1 MTELTIPARFSGPPT
16 SANGGYT
23 AGLLAAALAGDGDTL
38 PKTPVE
44 VTLRKPPPMET
55 AIPLQPAE
63 DGHLVAGGEDG
74 VVAEAKVYGGELEPV
89 APVTYDEAA
98 AAQASYPGLV
108 RHPFPRCFVCGPDRA
123 EGDGLRIFPGKVGET
138 DGGLLRVA
146 ATWTPGESVA
156 EEPGLASLPAT
167 WAALDCTGGWAGDL
181 TERWMVLGRLT
192 GLVHSLPAIG
202 APHVV
207 VGEGRAAEGRKAFT
221 ATSLYDDAGTLLAT
235 AEHVW
240 ISVAS
245 GAPGW
250 STTAP
255 RSSTDPAAFS

>member
-23 AGLLAAALAGDGDTL
+23 AGLLAAALAGDDR
-38 PKTPVE
+38 PPSAPVE
-44 VTLRKPPPMET
+44 VTLRKPPPLET
-55 AIPLQPAE
+55 PISLQPAE
-63 DGHLVAGGEDG
+63 KGRLVAEVEGA
-74 VVAEAKVYGGELEPV
+74 VVAEARVYDGELRPV
-89 APVTYDEAA
+89 ASVAFDEAA
-98 AAQASYPGLV
+98 AAEASYPGL
-108 RHPFPRCFVCGPDRA
+108 RNHPFPRCFVCGPGRA
-123 EGDGLRIFPGKVGET
+123 EGDGLRIFPGQVGET
-138 DGGLLRVA
+138 DDGLLRVA

-156 EEPGLASLPAT
+156 EMEALASLPAT

-207 VGEGRAAEGRKAFT
+207 VGEGRAMEGRKAFT
-221 ATSLYDDAGTLLAT
+221 ATSIYDDAGTLLAT

-240 ISVAS
+240 ISV
-245 GAPGW
+245 
-250 STTAP
+250 
-255 RSSTDPAAFS
+255 DPAAFS